1 MLETSSDLQKA
12 ESNSAVPSLMVMVG
26 DHSADHHVARVIR
39 RLKETAPELKIWGVG
54 GTEMKEEGVEL
65 LYHLEEINAIGI
77 IEVITFLPALFKVF
91 KTIVKQ
97 VVERQP
103 TLILMADFGAFNL
116 RVARYIR
123 KRVPNQKIVY
133 FISPQVWGS
142 RPWRIQ
148 TVKDNI
154 SKMLVIFPFEETL
167 YKRHGVAARFVGHP
181 ISEQNFDVGTLKSK
195 AEFAESLGL
204 RADAT
209 TIAIFPGSR
218 PAEVKNLLPVALQ
231 AAELMLETRPE
242 LQFVISRTTPA
253 LKPLMEKL
261 TAKSS
266 AKKLVGKNIVFAE
279 SSHNNDLLKHA
290 DLVWAK
296 SGTITLEVM
305 MFGKPMLIFYRGN
318 WLSYMFYMM
327 FKTVKN
333 VGWPNLLAGR
343 TLVPELIQL
352 DCRAQEI
359 VRYSSDFL
367 DVPALRNEVT
377 QGLLSLKNQLGQGNY
392 VENCTQEILEF
403 FKHEGLV
410 RNQ

>member
-1 MLETSSDLQKA
+1 MLETSNDLQK
-12 ESNSAVPSLMVMVG
+12 SKNDSAVPSLMVIVG
-26 DHSADHHVARVIR
+26 DHSADHHVAPVIR
-39 RLKETAPELKIWGVG
+39 KLRETAPDLKIWGVG
-54 GTEMKEEGVEL
+54 GTQMKSEGVEL
-65 LYHLEEINAIGI
+65 LYHLDEINTIGI
-77 IEVITFLPALFKVF
+77 IEVIKYLPTLAKVRDR
-91 KTIVKQ
+91 IVKE
-97 VVERQP
+97 VRERKP
-103 TLILMADFGAFNL
+103 TLILMCDYGAFNL
-116 RVARYIR
+116 RIARYIR
-123 KRVPNQKIVY
+123 KKMPHQKILY

-148 TVKDNI
+148 TVKENI

-167 YKRHGVAARFVGHP
+167 YKRHGVDARFVGHP
-181 ISEQNFDVGTLKSK
+181 ISEQNFDVGTLKNK

-231 AAELMLETRPE
+231 AAELMLASRPE

-261 TAKSS
+261 TAKSP
-266 AKKLVGKNIVFAE
+266 AKRLVGKNIVFAE
-279 SSHNNDLLKHA
+279 ASHNNDLLKHA

-296 SGTITLEVM
+296 SGTITIEVM

-343 TLVPELIQL
+343 TLVPELLQL

-367 DVPALRNEVT
+367 DVPGLRDEVT
-377 QGLLSLKNQLGQGNY
+377 QGLLALKNQLGQGNY

-403 FKHEGLV
+403 LKHEGSVLN
-410 RNQ
+410 R

>member
-1 MLETSSDLQKA
+1 MLETSSDLEKA
-12 ESNSAVPSLMVMVG
+12 ESNSLVPSLMVIVG
-26 DHSADHHVARVIR
+26 DNSADKHVARVIAKV
-39 RLKETAPELKIWGVG
+39 KESMPDLKIWGVG
-54 GTEMKEEGVEL
+54 GTQMKNEGVEL
-65 LYHLEEINAIGI
+65 LYHLDEINTIGI
-77 IEVITFLPALFKVF
+77 VEVIKYLPTLAKVRDR
-91 KTIVKQ
+91 IVKE
-97 VVERQP
+97 VSERKP
-103 TLILMADFGAFNL
+103 TLILMCDYGAFNL
-116 RVARYIR
+116 RIARYIR
-123 KRVPNQKIVY
+123 KRMPNQQILY
-133 FISPQVWGS
+133 FISPQVWAS

-148 TVKDNI
+148 TVKENI

-167 YKRHGVAARFVGHP
+167 YKRHGVAARFVGNP

-195 AEFAESLGL
+195 AEFAEALGL

-231 AAELMLETRPE
+231 AAELMLATRPE

-261 TAKSS
+261 TAKSP
-266 AKKLVGKNIVFAE
+266 AKKLVGKSIVFAE

-296 SGTITLEVM
+296 SGTVTLEVM

-318 WLSYMFYMM
+318 WLSYMLYMM

-343 TLVPELIQL
+343 TLVPELLQL

-367 DVPALRNEVT
+367 DVPGLKDEVT
-377 QGLLSLKNQLGQGNY
+377 QALLSLKNQLGQGNY

-403 FKHEGLV
+403 LKHEGPVLN
-410 RNQ
+410 R